1 MLLCVPYIST
11 WYMNSNPDQADA
23 FTAIRTCDKRSSKV
37 VFPGFLARGMVC
49 LGERRPI
56 SDTAAAI
63 NQGDWPKKHNI
74 SAEERGKPG
83 K

>member
-1 MLLCVPYIST
+1 
-11 WYMNSNPDQADA
+11 MNSSPDQADA
-23 FTAIRTCDKRSSKV
+23 FATVRSVDGTSWKV